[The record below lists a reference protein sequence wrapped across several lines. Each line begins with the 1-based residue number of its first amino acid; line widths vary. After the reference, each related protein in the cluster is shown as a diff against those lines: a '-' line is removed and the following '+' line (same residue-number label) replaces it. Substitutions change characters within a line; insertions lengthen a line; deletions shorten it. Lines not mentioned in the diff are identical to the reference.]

1 MESMELQ
8 KTFELPCNWD
18 IKLGCGVVQLVSPN
32 VQEAKYF
39 ASGAIGY
46 LEQIAK
52 RLDALVEIVTPEGM
66 KLASFGQS
74 SKPQAPESQPQISS
88 YGASRIDPTA
98 DSEAVLD
105 FVKGKKAEGLI
116 VTVTGMHSDKCL
128 LVNDLQ
134 ALDRGGGWT
143 AQDWIGLDFK
153 KLWHDSFLLGKTNY
167 YGQLIAAV
175 EGDRYLPNFF
185 YHIRRPSGA
194 LAEYSSSYHYVDNF
208 LGAPVRIAVST
219 PGDWRIIESA
229 PDQSEKA

>member
-1 MESMELQ
+1 MEMETRQ
-8 KTFELPCNWD
+8 MFDLPGWD
-18 IKLGCGVVQLVSPN
+18 VQLGCGVIRLCSPDSS
-32 VQEAKYF
+32 EAAFLAK
-39 ASGAIGY
+39 GAK
-46 LEQIAK
+46 AK
-52 RLDALVEIVTPEGM
+52 LHKISERMGTLIEILTPEGRI
-66 KLASFGQS
+66 LASFGQP
-74 SKPQAPESQPQISS
+74 SKPKAPEPQPQISS
-88 YGASRIDPTA
+88 YAASRIDPTA

-143 AQDWIGLDFK
+143 AQDWIGIDFK
-153 KLWHDSFLLGKTNY
+153 KLWHDSFLVGKTNY
-167 YGQLIAAV
+167 YGQLVEAV
-175 EGDRYLPNFF
+175 ERDRYLPNFF
-185 YHIRRPSGA
+185 DHIRRPSGA

-229 PDQSEKA
+229 PDKSE